1 MTWAELRNLDL
12 LALPW
17 RDAIRWG
24 RRWQV
29 AALLVVWGAL
39 WAICWYTVF
48 EPRQQALV
56 AQSQRAALRSQQLAQ
71 AQFAQRQRVD
81 LSKAIAAHMSQAR
94 SKPLREDQLLKR
106 LNREGIFFDAWRQGT
121 LKFHGDWSAV
131 GASLV
136 DLSAHV
142 YWSALSMRPLP
153 SGHIQVELT
162 ISGTPVDHQP
172 DTPLGG
178 PYRAGRSPFTALTAN
193 TVQTTASV
201 LAESGQQPFVHQE
214 QPSLGKRALGWSYAA
229 RKLQA
234 LSVPLGRMQLLG
246 VVQTDGEAVAL
257 VQASGQA
264 WRVRVGQ
271 RLGSDGQR
279 VQRISPERLTLSMGK
294 TLVVDQQRGS
304 P

>member
-1 MTWAELRNLDL
+1 MTWAELRNLDV

-17 RDAIRWG
+17 GDAIRWE

-29 AALLVVWGAL
+29 AALLVVWATL
-39 WAICWYTVF
+39 WAIFWYNVY

-56 AQSQRAALRSQQLAQ
+56 AQSQLAASRSQQLAQ
-71 AQFAQRQRVD
+71 AEFVQSQRFD
-81 LSKAIAAHMSQAR
+81 LLKAIADHMSQAS
-94 SKPLREDQLLKR
+94 SKPLREDKLLKR

-142 YWSALSMRPLP
+142 SWSALSMQSLP

-162 ISGTPVDHQP
+162 ISGTLINRQP

-178 PYRAGRSPFTALTAN
+178 QYHAGRSPFTVLTAN
-193 TVQTTASV
+193 TVQTTPTV
-201 LAESGQQPFVHQE
+201 LTEPGRQPLVQQE

-234 LSVPLGRMQLLG
+234 LSVPLASMQLLG
-246 VVQTDGEAVAL
+246 VVQAGGETVAL

-279 VQRISPERLTLSMGK
+279 VQRISPARLTLSMGK
-294 TLVVDQQRGS
+294 ALVVDPLRGS

>member
-1 MTWAELRNLDL
+1 MTWAELRNLDV

-17 RDAIRWG
+17 GDAIRWE

-29 AALLVVWGAL
+29 AALLVVWATL
-39 WAICWYTVF
+39 WAIFWYNVY

-56 AQSQRAALRSQQLAQ
+56 AQSQRAASRSQQLAQ
-71 AQFAQRQRVD
+71 AQFVESQRFD
-81 LSKAIAAHMSQAR
+81 LLKAIADHMSQAS
-94 SKPLREDQLLKR
+94 SKPLREDKLLKR

-142 YWSALSMRPLP
+142 SWSALSMQSLP

-162 ISGTPVDHQP
+162 ISGTPVHRQP
-172 DTPLGG
+172 DTPLAGQ
-178 PYRAGRSPFTALTAN
+178 YHAGRSPFTVLTAN
-193 TVQTTASV
+193 TEQTTPTV
-201 LAESGQQPFVHQE
+201 LTEPGQQPLVQQE
-214 QPSLGKRALGWSYAA
+214 PPSLGKRALGWSYAA

-234 LSVPLGRMQLLG
+234 LSVPLASMQLLG
-246 VVQTDGEAVAL
+246 VVQAGGETVAL

-279 VQRISPERLTLSMGK
+279 VQRISPARLTLSMGK
-294 TLVVDQQRGS
+294 ALVVDPLRGS

>member
-81 LSKAIAAHMSQAR
+81 LSKAISAHMSQTR

-106 LNREGIFFDAWRQGT
+106 LNREGIF
-121 LKFHGDWSAV
+121 
-131 GASLV
+131 
-136 DLSAHV
+136 
-142 YWSALSMRPLP
+142 SMRGGKAHCN
-153 SGHIQVELT
+153 ST
-162 ISGTPVDHQP
+162 GT
-172 DTPLGG
+172 G
-178 PYRAGRSPFTALTAN
+178 PQWVRAWLICRHMCIGLRCPCSLCRLVTYRS
-193 TVQTTASV
+193 S
-201 LAESGQQPFVHQE
+201 
-214 QPSLGKRALGWSYAA
+214 
-229 RKLQA
+229 
-234 LSVPLGRMQLLG
+234 
-246 VVQTDGEAVAL
+246 
-257 VQASGQA
+257 
-264 WRVRVGQ
+264 
-271 RLGSDGQR
+271 
-279 VQRISPERLTLSMGK
+279 
-294 TLVVDQQRGS
+294 
-304 P
+304 

>member
-1 MTWAELRNLDL
+1 MTWAELRNLDV

-17 RDAIRWG
+17 GDAIRWE

-29 AALLVVWGAL
+29 AALLVVWTTL
-39 WAICWYTVF
+39 WAIFWYNVF

-56 AQSQRAALRSQQLAQ
+56 AQSQLAASRSQQLAQ
-71 AQFAQRQRVD
+71 AQFAQSQRLD
-81 LSKAIAAHMSQAR
+81 LLKAIADHMSQVR
-94 SKPLREDQLLKR
+94 SKPLREDKFLKHF
-106 LNREGIFFDAWRQGT
+106 NREGIFFVAWRQGT

-142 YWSALSMRPLP
+142 YWSALSMQSLP
-153 SGHIQVELT
+153 SGHIQVELS
-162 ISGTPVDHQP
+162 ISGTLVNRQP
-172 DTPLGG
+172 DTPLAGQ
-178 PYRAGRSPFTALTAN
+178 YLAGRSPFTVLTAN
-193 TVQTTASV
+193 TVQPTPSV
-201 LAESGQQPFVHQE
+201 LTEPGRQPLVHDE

-234 LSVPLGRMQLLG
+234 LSVPLASMQLLG
-246 VVQTDGEAVAL
+246 VVQADGETVAL

-279 VQRISPERLTLSMGK
+279 VQRISPTRLTLNMGK
-294 TLVVDQQRGS
+294 TLVVDQLRGS